1 MSQRDEH
8 EKKLAKRTVQI
19 IGFGFSAFL
28 IITKIF
34 VAPESDIPWWVIG
47 GFFGAGVSAEFDI
60 AGIFTKGGKK

>member
-1 MSQRDEH
+1 MSQRDED
-8 EKKLAKRTVQI
+8 EKRLAKRTVQI

-47 GFFGAGVSAEFDI
+47 GFFGTGVSAQFDI
-60 AGIFTKGGKK
+60 SSIFNRSNKK